1 MTSMLPVRQVLRRY
15 ASYSAVGA
23 MGTAVHLGALSA
35 LARAAGLH
43 PAVASLLAVELAL
56 LHNFCWH
63 ERWTWADR
71 GPGHRR
77 SERLLRFHGANGLVS
92 LAGNAMLVPVF
103 VQAGLPVEGAGIAA
117 IMACSVVNF
126 LLADRVVFTGTAAI
140 VALAA
145 GAVPAAAGPSAEAL
159 DGWRA
164 YIQAVEARRSAERA
178 PMASTPAASL
188 RALQAGRIEV
198 EELAARGDNGQP
210 IEVDSASVHHWRGR
224 MFVAGVD
231 LETLLARVR
240 DPALHRAQPDVLDA
254 RVLRQDADSL
264 DLFLRITRS
273 QIVTATFDT
282 EHHVRYARL
291 GPARATATSVS
302 TRITELGRGGGDRGF
317 LWRLNAYWRYEAID
331 GGVLIECESVSLSR
345 TVPALLRPVA
355 GPIVRSFARESM
367 SRTLTAL
374 GAALRR
380 TS

>member
-1 MTSMLPVRQVLRRY
+1 
-15 ASYSAVGA
+15 
-23 MGTAVHLGALSA
+23 
-35 LARAAGLH
+35 
-43 PAVASLLAVELAL
+43 
-56 LHNFCWH
+56 
-63 ERWTWADR
+63 
-71 GPGHRR
+71 
-77 SERLLRFHGANGLVS
+77 
-92 LAGNAMLVPVF
+92 
-103 VQAGLPVEGAGIAA
+103 
-117 IMACSVVNF
+117 
-126 LLADRVVFTGTAAI
+126 
-140 VALAA
+140 
-145 GAVPAAAGPSAEAL
+145 
-159 DGWRA
+159 
-164 YIQAVEARRSAERA
+164 
-178 PMASTPAASL
+178 
-188 RALQAGRIEV
+188 
-198 EELAARGDNGQP
+198 
-210 IEVDSASVHHWRGR
+210 